1 MPRTP
6 FITLTTDFGEG
17 SPYVA
22 EMKGVILSIN
32 PDARIVDVSHAIPP
46 QNIRH
51 GAIVLDE
58 ATVFFPGGSIH
69 VAVVDPGVGTARALV
84 AVACAGQWFLAPDN
98 GLLSEVMARPGA
110 TARTI
115 AASTFEAIGA
125 RADGATF
132 HGRDLLAPLA
142 AELATGRLPFAAL
155 GAPCRP
161 RQSPPLP
168 LAHAV
173 ADGFSGTVVTV
184 DHFGN
189 LVTSIEGSQ
198 LEPGCRWEAVVAGR
212 VAERVAAYGD
222 GPAGGLVALV
232 NSWGLVEIAESG
244 GSAAAR
250 LGVGRG
256 EPVLLRRRR
265 DG

>member
-1 MPRTP
+1 MRGI
-6 FITLTTDFGEG
+6 ITLTTDFGLRDPFVAVMKG
-17 SPYVA
+17 QILRRAPDAVLVDVTHDVFAHQVA
-22 EMKGVILSIN
+22 EAGFWL
-32 PDARIVDVSHAIPP
+32 ARIPAYFPE
-46 QNIRH
+46 
-51 GAIVLDE
+51 G
-58 ATVFFPGGSIH
+58 TVH
-69 VAVVDPGVGTARALV
+69 LAVVDPGVGTARALV